1 MRYLAVVMSA
11 AILAGCGKKDAPPAA
26 DSSAA
31 NNARPPAEPMDL
43 AKIAGTWDVQLVGAT
58 TDSVLLTYKMTAT
71 ADTTGWSI
79 TFPNRE
85 PVPMRV
91 VSVAGDSA
99 VVEAGPYESAL
110 RPGVQVRTVTV
121 MRLRGDRLMSHTDA
135 HYDIGGVDSV
145 IQLRSRGRRAQ

>member
-1 MRYLAVVMSA
+1 MRPIAIVLSA
-11 AILAGCGKKDAPPAA
+11 AVLAACAKKDAPPAA
-26 DSSAA
+26 DSSSA
-31 NNARPPAEPMDL
+31 NRTRPPAETMDL
-43 AKIAGTWDVQLVGAT
+43 AKLAGNWDVQLVGAT

-91 VSVAGDSA
+91 VAVAGDSA

-110 RPGVQVRTVTV
+110 RPGVQVSTTTTL
-121 MRLRGDRLMSHTDA
+121 RLRGDRLMGHTAA
-135 HYDIGGVDSV
+135 HYAIGGADSV
-145 IQLRSRGRRAQ
+145 VQLRSRGRKAQ